1 MKKLAIKLLFKLIGS
16 PISMTNSIDEERIR
30 KWIGDVYPL
39 KEFRD
44 YIYKRDLEIL
54 KLLGGVVS
62 REDYL
67 IYIGQR
73 AELGRLL
80 TNAKEAFDKLEKDR
94 KNKK

>member
-1 MKKLAIKLLFKLIGS
+1 L
-16 PISMTNSIDEERIR
+16 D
-30 KWIGDVYPL
+30 
-39 KEFRD
+39 
-44 YIYKRDLEIL
+44 IL

-80 TNAKEAFDKLEKDR
+80 TNAKEAFDKLEKER